1 MRKNDNSG
9 CSLPTVGLVILLL
22 ILLML
27 SGCRSIQY
35 VPVVEH
41 HTETITEHDSII
53 QHDSIIDIQQTIIR
67 EVDSTTMAQYG
78 IELKNMEKAW
88 LIQTDRLQKQVNEL
102 LQSKIDS
109 VVIHDSI
116 PTPYPVIQEVSKPL
130 SWWQRTRMT
139 LGEVFMGVLV
149 LGLVLLLIKR
159 MV

>member
-27 SGCRSIQY
+27 SGCRSIKY

>member
-1 MRKNDNSG
+1 MSTWNEDNTG
-9 CSLPTVGLVILLL
+9 CSLPAVGFVILLL

-41 HTETITEHDSII
+41 RTDSLFITKHVRDSIYL
-53 QHDSIIDIQQTIIR
+53 Q
-67 EVDSTTMAQYG
+67 DSTSIKDRGDTVT
-78 IELKNMEKAW
+78 IEKWHTKYIA
-88 LIQTDRLQKQVNEL
+88 RYV
-102 LQSKIDS
+102 
-109 VVIHDSI
+109 HDTAYIATHDTVPS
-116 PTPYPVIQEVSKPL
+116 PYPVIQEVSKPL

-139 LGEVFMGVLV
+139 LGEVFIGVLV